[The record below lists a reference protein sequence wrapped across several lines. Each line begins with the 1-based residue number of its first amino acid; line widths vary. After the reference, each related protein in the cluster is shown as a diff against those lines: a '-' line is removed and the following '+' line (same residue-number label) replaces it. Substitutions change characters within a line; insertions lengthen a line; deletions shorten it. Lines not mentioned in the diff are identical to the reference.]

1 MPALA
6 PSIVFADEYLVVADK
21 PAGLR
26 SIPAGG
32 EGRKDCLAARIRLRH
47 ADALIVHRLDAA
59 TSGLVLFARGAEML
73 RRMNRG
79 FRERVVGKQYVAL
92 VHGHVTADAGE
103 IALPLG
109 PEPHR
114 NPRQMVDLE
123 HGQAALSRFRVLARE
138 GDGEAAVTRLELAGY
153 RSHPSA
159 AGAPHEHRPSD
170 HRRSALRASAQCGA
184 PWADAPA
191 RDADRLHPS
200 APPRGAELR
209 ESAALLSRPVP
220 RGDARS
226 VRGGAV
232 AEHRLDLEEFAE
244 GLFRPIHAR
253 CRTVL
258 KPPNGAIRSGAARL
272 MLTCPARSLDATRRV
287 ASGSPPET

>member
-1 MPALA
+1 MNTSWSPTSPPACA
-6 PSIVFADEYLVVADK
+6 QSRRRRG
-21 PAGLR
+21 PA
-26 SIPAGG
+26 
-32 EGRKDCLAARIRLRH
+32 DCLAARIRLRH

-153 RSHPSA
+153 RSHLISCGHPASIGHPIIGDPLYAPAHSA
-159 AGAPHEHRPSD
+159 ARHGRMHLHAMRIAFIHPH
-170 HRRSALRASAQCGA
+170 
-184 PWADAPA
+184 
-191 RDADRLHPS
+191 
-200 APPRGAELR
+200 
-209 ESAALLSRPVP
+209 
-220 RGDARS
+220 
-226 VRGGAV
+226 
-232 AEHRLDLEEFAE
+232 
-244 GLFRPIHAR
+244 
-253 CRTVL
+253 
-258 KPPNGAIRSGAARL
+258 
-272 MLTCPARSLDATRRV
+272 RRV
-287 ASGSPPET
+287 ALSFESPPPF